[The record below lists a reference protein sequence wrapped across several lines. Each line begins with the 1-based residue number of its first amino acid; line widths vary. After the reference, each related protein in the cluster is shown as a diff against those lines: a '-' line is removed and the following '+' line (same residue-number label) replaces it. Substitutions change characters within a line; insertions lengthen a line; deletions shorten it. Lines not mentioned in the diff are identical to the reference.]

1 MGTKEEYSVL
11 YSPIVNTAPL
21 FFSALEM
28 DPMGTS
34 LSDPI
39 GKSSLK
45 EEPFLKF
52 LVQTYRAV
60 VILTVSQGK

>member
-11 YSPIVNTAPL
+11 YSPIVNTALL

-28 DPMGTS
+28 NPMGAS
-34 LSDPI
+34 LSDTI
-39 GKSSLK
+39 GKSYLK

-60 VILTVSQGK
+60 VILTVSQDK